1 MKIRKIVKLE
11 LKYLDIVKGI
21 CLEGWEKIQNIND
34 FLQSQKNF
42 LLKNFD
48 EIILIDIFSSLSNRK
63 DIIQILKSDL
73 INLSMPNPFTIGGGI
88 KSFKDV
94 ENLFNSGADKILI
107 NSIVHKKTNIIE
119 KIAKIYGSQSVVL
132 NIELKR
138 YSGKYLVMYES
149 GREISKHSPNELIK
163 ICIDQGIGEIIV
175 TSIDSDGMFQGF
187 DLDIFNH
194 LDLYD
199 VPIIISGG
207 ISSHKEAMSL
217 NKKYPISGYTR
228 SSSIFKEL
236 KLLNK

>member
-1 MKIRKIVKLE
+1 MEIRKIAKLE
-11 LKYLDIVKGI
+11 LKYLDIVKGV

-42 LLKNFD
+42 LLNNFD

-63 DIIQILKSDL
+63 DIIQIVKSNI
-73 INLSMPNPFTIGGGI
+73 INLSMPRPFTIGGGI
-88 KSFKDV
+88 TSFKDA
-94 ENLFNSGADKILI
+94 EYLFNNGTDKVLI

-119 KIAKIYGSQSVVL
+119 KIAKIYGSQSLVL

-149 GREISKHSPNELIK
+149 GREISKYSPNELIK
-163 ICIDQGIGEIIV
+163 ICIDQGIGEIIL
-175 TSIDSDGMFQGF
+175 TSIDSDGMLQGF
-187 DLDIFNH
+187 DSDIFDH
-194 LDLYD
+194 LDSYN

-207 ISSHKEAMSL
+207 ISSHKEAKSV

-228 SSSIFKEL
+228 STSIFKEL
-236 KLLNK
+236 KLLRK